1 MREFTVYGGCIS
13 RDVFNYLDP
22 KEYIPKLTIGQN
34 PISSMFEQPFEI
46 ELSDYKIGKNF
57 EKRML
62 YFDSNKLAIEKIL
75 EASTEYFVFDVI
87 CERITLMEFEKEGKR
102 GIVEKSWDFVN
113 NWYELLKMEKYKGL
127 KKIRDIEVLDLFGKG
142 YEEKIEKFC
151 KIIAEKYSEK
161 NIIFLE
167 LQLAEQYVDKQ
178 RDLYRFNSGGGYN
191 LISKFNLPWYANE
204 VITKVQ
210 KLVKKYLP
218 NIHYIPMPCN
228 VVADTEHHFGL
239 HPLHYIESYYL
250 YAAKAIEIVINE
262 KEEVSGA
269 MIRHLCKLQEENNEF
284 LVRRMCKKESNYC
297 EQKN

>member
-46 ELSDYKIGKNF
+46 ELDDYKIGKNF

-62 YFDSNKLAIEKIL
+62 YFDSNKLAIDKIL
-75 EASTEYFVFDVI
+75 EAPTEYFIFDVI
-87 CERITLMEFEKEGKR
+87 CERITLMEFQKEDKK

-127 KKIRDIEVLDLFGKG
+127 KKVRDIETFDLFGNG

-151 KIIAEKYSEK
+151 KIISGKYKTE

-167 LQLAEQYVDKQ
+167 LQLAEQYIDKQ

-191 LISKFNLPWYANE
+191 LISKFNNPSYANK
-204 VITKVQ
+204 VIAKVQ
-210 KLVKKYLP
+210 KLIKMYLP
-218 NIHYIPMPCN
+218 DIHYIPMPYN
-228 VVADTEHHFGL
+228 ILADTEHHFGL
-239 HPLHYIESYYL
+239 HPLHYMENYYL
-250 YAAKAIEIVINE
+250 YAAKAIEILINE
-262 KEEVSGA
+262 KKEVSDTL
-269 MIRHLCKLQEENNEF
+269 ISHLCKLQEENND
-284 LVRRMCKKESNYC
+284 LLIRRMCRKEKDYSD
-297 EQKN
+297 